1 MMNTITF
8 EEAVNTLGELKNPE
22 EKIQSAINFMKSS
35 ISSEGKPRFRD
46 FWRMKKT
53 CFELMPL
60 ETNPIKKNFFWKEY
74 SDLLKEA
81 HRLQEIFK
89 EEVDFHK
96 DQIQL
101 AIAGIES
108 EIHQV
113 EKMQALQL
121 PEFDRFPKL
130 KDLEKKARYFEGLKE
145 KVIALRE
152 DILGLEIRIHQKN
165 ELLDTLKKIGDQIFP
180 EYKKTIQELTKA
192 FEDLANR
199 FFEKLEASD
208 DKGYLKRD
216 VRQYQA
222 ILKVIHISHDGYK
235 KFRESFSNAWKQ
247 IEDWESE
254 SNNERLELKALDE
267 ELVQAVLGQLKILEE
282 NGRDLESLRELSR
295 DVKVN
300 IRLKE
305 NFVLLNKEIKRIED
319 IFLSKLKIENE
330 KKALVEAEKRIKFES
345 ETEELV
351 SDLKKQTE
359 KKSRLSVE
367 KLEDLLDVANKNLE
381 IQADKA
387 NFLLVSHYALSLKIQ
402 IAKKNEADESKLGL
416 LAKEAKVFHEKLRKE
431 LTGCG
436 LDIDLATVISDLI
449 EDSKKRL
456 LLI

>member
-22 EKIQSAINFMKSS
+22 ERIQSAINFMKSS

-113 EKMQALQL
+113 EKMQALPL

-130 KDLEKKARYFEGLKE
+130 KDLEKKARYFESLKE

-180 EYKKTIQELTKA
+180 EYKKTIQELTQA
-192 FEDLANR
+192 FEELANR
-199 FFEKLEASD
+199 FFEKLEASE

-216 VRQYQA
+216 VRQFQA
-222 ILKVIHISHDGYK
+222 ILKIIHISHEGYK
-235 KFRESFSNAWKQ
+235 KFRESFSSAWKV

-254 SNNERLELKALDE
+254 SNKERLELKAIDE
-267 ELVQAVLGQLKILEE
+267 ELVQAVLCQLKILEE
-282 NGRDLESLRELSR
+282 NGGTLESLKELNR

-305 NFVLLNKEIKRIED
+305 NFILLSKEIKRIEE
-319 IFLSKLKIENE
+319 IFLERLKIENE
-330 KKALVEAEKRIKFES
+330 KKALLETEKKRKFES

-351 SDLKKQTE
+351 NDLKKHTE
-359 KKSRLSVE
+359 KKSRLSAE
-367 KLEDLLDVANKNLE
+367 KLEDLLQLANKNLE
-381 IQADKA
+381 MQSNKA
-387 NFLLVSHYALSLKIQ
+387 YLLLISHYALSLKIQ
-402 IAKKNEADESKLGL
+402 IAKKNEVDHAAINL
-416 LAKEAKVFHEKLRKE
+416 LAKEAKCFHEKLRKD
-431 LTGCG
+431 LSTCG
-436 LDIDLATVISDLI
+436 LDIDLATVISELI

-456 LLI
+456 LSI